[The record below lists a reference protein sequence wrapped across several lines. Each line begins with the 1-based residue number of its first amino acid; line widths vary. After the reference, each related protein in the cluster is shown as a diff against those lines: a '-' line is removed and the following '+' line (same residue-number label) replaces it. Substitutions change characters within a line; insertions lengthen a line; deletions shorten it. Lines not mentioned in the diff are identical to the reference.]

1 MGTAR
6 RETVVELPPLE
17 AFELWT
23 DVGRW
28 PTFIDGF
35 ARVERVDETWPAPG
49 SKVVWQS
56 VPTGRGRV
64 TERVLVAEPGIRFET
79 QVVEERLVGTQ
90 TVELAELEDGTA
102 AVALALDYG
111 LQRGGPLNALVDVIF
126 IRRAQGDALAR
137 TLRRFATEAAEQA
150 AL

>member
-1 MGTAR
+1 VGFAR

-17 AFELWT
+17 AFDLWA
-23 DVGRW
+23 DVRRW

-35 ARVERVDETWPAPG
+35 ARLERVDDGWPTPG

-64 TERVLVAEPGIRFET
+64 TEKVLVCERGVRLET
-79 QVVEERLVGTQ
+79 QVVEERLVGAQ
-90 TVELAELEDGTA
+90 TVEFQPLEDGAA
-102 AVALALDYG
+102 AVGLALDYT